1 MNELKESIAAL
12 IEEHVDCMVPTP
24 EDAHVSWSSSKNDF
38 YVSTTDDD
46 IFDSRI
52 SMEEIVN
59 IFIGNHERGRG
70 GAISKKD
77 SKQFIAELE
86 LAIKRIKDRV
96 KLDKQA

>member
-1 MNELKESIAAL
+1 MSELKESIAAL
-12 IEEHVDCMVPTP
+12 IEEHVACMVPTP
-24 EDAHVSWSSSKNDF
+24 EDAYVSWSSSKNDF

-59 IFIGNHERGRG
+59 IFIGDHERGRRG

-96 KLDKQA
+96 KLDK

>member
-1 MNELKESIAAL
+1 MSELIDSIAAL
-12 IEEHVDCMVPTP
+12 IEDHTSSLVPTA
-24 EDAHVSWSSSKNDF
+24 EAAYVSWSSSKNDF

-46 IFDSRI
+46 RFNGRI

-59 IFIGNHERGRG
+59 IFIDDHERGRG

-77 SKQFIAELE
+77 SQQLIIELE
-86 LAIKRIKDRV
+86 LAVKRIKDRV

>member
-12 IEEHVDCMVPTP
+12 IEGHVACMAPSP
-24 EDAHVSWSSSKNDF
+24 KIAYVSWSSSRNDF
-38 YVSTTDDD
+38 YVSTTDEDR
-46 IFDSRI
+46 FDSCI

>member
-12 IEEHVDCMVPTP
+12 IEAHVACMVPNP
-24 EDAHVSWSSSKNDF
+24 EAAYVSWSSSRNDF
-38 YVSTTDDD
+38 YVSTTYEDR
-46 IFDSRI
+46 FDGRI

-59 IFIGNHERGRG
+59 IFIGAHERGRS

-96 KLDKQA
+96 KL